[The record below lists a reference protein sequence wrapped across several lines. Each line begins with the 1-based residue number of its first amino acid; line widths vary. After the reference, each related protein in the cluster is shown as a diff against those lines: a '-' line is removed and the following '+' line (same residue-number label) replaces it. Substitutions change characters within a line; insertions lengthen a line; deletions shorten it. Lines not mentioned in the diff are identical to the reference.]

1 MNNLA
6 VNYPNTPI
14 NLIQFYVSDIIGRII
29 NFIPN
34 LILALLFILLG
45 YLIGWVFEIFIKY
58 VVAKLNINKYLSD
71 LGFGKFL
78 EKSNI
83 ELNAEIFLGKLVFW
97 LIFLIFLIAAFDVLG
112 LSSFSQL
119 LNEIIRF
126 MPRALVA
133 GFIFVLAIFL
143 GDLVK
148 RLVYVFLRGIEVKG
162 AELGSDI
169 IYYVI
174 VIFGL
179 VLALNQLG
187 IATDV
192 LNILLFGIA
201 LAFALAIGLSFGLG
215 GQDIARDFLHRL
227 RNKF

>member
-6 VNYPNTPI
+6 VNYPNTPVD
-14 NLIQFYVSDIIGRII
+14 LIQFYFLDIIGRLI

-45 YLIGWVFEIFIKY
+45 YLIGWVFETFIKY
-58 VVAKLNINKYLSD
+58 IVAKLSINKYLID

-78 EKSNI
+78 EKSNV
-83 ELNAEIFLGKLVFW
+83 ELRAEIFLGKLVFW
-97 LIFLIFLIAAFDVLG
+97 LIFLVFLVSAFDILG

-126 MPRALVA
+126 LPRALVA
-133 GFIFVLAIFL
+133 GLIFVLAIFL
-143 GDLVK
+143 GDLIK
-148 RLVYVFLRGIEVKG
+148 RLVYVFLRGIETKG

-179 VLALNQLG
+179 ILSLNQLG

-192 LNILLFGIA
+192 FNILLFGMA

-215 GQDIARDFLHRL
+215 GQDVARDFLHRL
-227 RNKF
+227 RDKF